1 MAVSL
6 IATVKYGAMK
16 DVENAKESI
25 GEIDSLEKK
34 EIKNNELRGIGKKD
48 QALFPDVEKAKHT
61 SLESVVLENREL
73 AEQSGTLEKF
83 RLPNELEQR
92 EIKEKTGMT
101 DANLR
106 RCTINEEGDVVKLKC
121 VNDEFVGRDHP
132 ETGIPYK
139 EKDVDYE
146 TFKLRVGVPEFPSAV
161 ECYLPKELRFATE
174 KEQFG
179 YLNKNLGKLIE
190 DNPNKKTIF
199 NERQLMQIEQGYK
212 PQGYTWHHTEDV
224 CKMQLVKTDIHSQ
237 TRHTGGMSMWAGGY

>member
-6 IATVKYGAMK
+6 IAAAKSGAMK
-16 DVENAKESI
+16 VAENANKAI
-25 GEIDSLEKK
+25 GEFNSLEKK
-34 EIKNNELRGIGKKD
+34 EFQTHELHNIDKNGK
-48 QALFPDVEKAKHT
+48 ALLPDVEKAKHA
-61 SLESVVLENREL
+61 SLESVVLENKEL
-73 AEQSGTLEKF
+73 AESLEPIDKF
-83 RLPNELEQR
+83 RLPNELEQQ

-106 RCTINEEGDVVKLKC
+106 RCTINEDGSVVRLRC
-121 VNDEFVGRDHP
+121 VNDEFVGHNHP

-139 EKDVDYE
+139 EKYVDYE
-146 TFKLRVGVPEFPSAV
+146 SFKLRVGVPEFPSVV

-179 YLNKNLGKLIE
+179 YLNKNLGKIIE
-190 DNPNKKTIF
+190 DNPSKKTIF
-199 NERQLMQIEQGYK
+199 NERQVMQIEQGYK